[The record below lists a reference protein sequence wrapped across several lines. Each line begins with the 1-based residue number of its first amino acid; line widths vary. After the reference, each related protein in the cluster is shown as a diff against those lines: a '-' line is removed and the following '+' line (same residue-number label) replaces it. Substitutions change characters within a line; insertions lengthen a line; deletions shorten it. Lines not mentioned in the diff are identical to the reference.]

1 MLDFGATS
9 CVRQL
14 RGVRLPIAGKLQSV
28 FRRLRSLTVKRRLL
42 LGIDAGTTAVK
53 AALFDE
59 QLQPVAQSRR
69 PLDSRHPQ
77 PGWVEQD
84 GEEHLRAVV
93 DAVGEVLAG
102 ADDEVVG
109 CGLDHQGESV
119 IAWDAES
126 GRPLSPIVVWQC
138 KRSAEVVE
146 GLRADETEIRRRS
159 GLPLDP
165 YFSAGKLTW
174 LREHVPDGA
183 RTGTLDAYLC
193 DRLGAGF
200 ATDPSTASRTQLADI
215 RTGEWDEWL
224 CERFGVPPVAL
235 PEVMDTVGAL
245 GTLSHPDWPVEL
257 PLTARLVDQQA
268 ALAGT
273 GCVQAGMAKA
283 TYGTGVFVLANVG
296 PDLPGTG
303 GALLPTIAW
312 RIAGETTYALDGG
325 VFAAGALL
333 EWLSRD
339 MGLAADPAA
348 LCELARTVSDSAG
361 VTVLPAITGL
371 GAPWWKPD
379 AQGLI
384 AGLTQAARP
393 AHVARAAL
401 EAIAWR
407 VADVVDA
414 VRQSIEPASLQAD
427 GGLSADPLLMQL
439 QADTTGLR
447 VERMSTDS
455 TARGA
460 ALLAGIGAGVIEDLD
475 EAASLLAVEDAFTPA
490 RGDEWRSDAGD
501 RWRRFVES
509 AAKL

>member
-1 MLDFGATS
+1 
-9 CVRQL
+9 V
-14 RGVRLPIAGKLQSV
+14 
-28 FRRLRSLTVKRRLL
+28 TVKRRLL

-69 PLDSRHPQ
+69 PVESRHPQ
-77 PGWVEQD
+77 PGWVEQA
-84 GEEHLRAVV
+84 GPELLRAVV
-93 DAVGEVLAG
+93 DAVAEVLPG
-102 ADDEVVG
+102 ADGEVVG

-138 KRSAEVVE
+138 KRSADVVE
-146 GLRADETEIRRRS
+146 RLRSDEAEIRRRS

-165 YFSAGKLTW
+165 YFSAGKLSW

-183 RTGTLDAYLC
+183 RMGTLDSYLC
-193 DRLGAGF
+193 DRLRAGF

-215 RTGEWDEWL
+215 RTGEWDQWL
-224 CERFGVPPVAL
+224 CEHFDVPVGAL
-235 PEVMDTVGAL
+235 PEVVDTVGEL
-245 GTLSHPDWPVEL
+245 GTLSHPEWPVEL

-273 GCVQAGMAKA
+273 GCVKAAMAKA
-283 TYGTGVFVLANVG
+283 TYGTGVFVLANAG
-296 PDLPGTG
+296 PGLPEAG

-339 MGLAADPAA
+339 LGLAADPAA
-348 LCELARTVSDSAG
+348 LCELAGEVPDSAG
-361 VTVLPAITGL
+361 VIVLPAITGL
-371 GAPWWKPD
+371 GAPWWKAN
-379 AQGLI
+379 AQGVI
-384 AGLTQAARP
+384 AGLTSAARP

-401 EAIAWR
+401 EATAWR
-407 VADVVDA
+407 VADVVGE
-414 VRQSIEPASLQAD
+414 VERTVELRSLRAD

-439 QADTTGLR
+439 QADATGLR
-447 VERMSTDS
+447 VERMSTDA

-460 ALLAGIGAGVIEDLD
+460 ALMAGIGAGVIGDLD
-475 EAASLLAVEDAFTPA
+475 EAAALAAVEGRFEA
-490 RGDEWRSDAGD
+490 RADDEWRAGARE
-501 RWRRFVES
+501 RWRGFVQQATS
-509 AAKL
+509 ASFSSSPSR